1 MEPSISNKYKLGPK
15 IGSGSFGVI
24 FHGTDVLTGE
34 EVAIKHEHVETKHPQ
49 LMHESRVY
57 KILQGGTGIP
67 NVKWSGVDGNYNV
80 LAMDLLGENLEE
92 LFKICGNKLSL
103 KSVLMLA
110 DQMIDRIEFVHSK
123 SYLHRDI
130 KPDNFIMGRRSKDNE
145 VFIMDFGLA
154 TKFRHPSTY
163 NHIPYRENRN
173 FVGTERFASR
183 NTHRGIQQSRRDDL
197 ESLGYV
203 LIYFLKGS
211 LPWQIKAATQKNKL
225 EKIREI
231 KDSTSIEDLCHGCP
245 IEFAC
250 YFYYCCSLHFDTK
263 PDYGY
268 LKRMFRSLFSREG
281 LKMDYVFDWTILK
294 YQQSVL
300 AAPPARALG
309 HVAGTSTQES
319 HVAANYNRQSGGEER
334 SAGRFPE
341 QKSVAKVSA
350 VSKDAKLS
358 SSKPMRQPRDLPIQ
372 ASASNRCKDTL
383 VLDKS
388 RPSPETIDAKPKAV
402 QEIQTELKNSSIV
415 SSKAMAH
422 LLVGI
427 VKMYESFIKSFKS
440 MSLSNGENFQH

>member
-92 LFKICGNKLSL
+92 LLKICGNKLSL

-145 VFIMDFGLA
+145 VFIVDFGLA
-154 TKFRHPSTY
+154 TKYRHPSSY
-163 NHIPYRENRN
+163 NHIPYRENKN

-183 NTHRGIQQSRRDDL
+183 NTHHGIQQSRRDDL

-211 LPWQIKAATQKNKL
+211 LPWQIKAATQKKKS
-225 EKIREI
+225 EKVREI

-250 YFYYCCSLHFDTK
+250 YFHYCCSLHFDTK

-294 YQQSVL
+294 FQQSVL

-309 HVAGTSTQES
+309 HVAGTSTQET
-319 HVAANYNRQSGGEER
+319 HVTANYNRR
-334 SAGRFPE
+334 SASNPE
-341 QKSVAKVSA
+341 MIGPIQ
-350 VSKDAKLS
+350 LS
-358 SSKPMRQPRDLPIQ
+358 SPKPMRHPRDLPIQ

-388 RPSPETIDAKPKAV
+388 RPSSETIDANPKAV
-402 QEIQTELKNSSIV
+402 QEIQTGQKNSSIV
-415 SSKAMAH
+415 SSKARAH

-427 VKMYESFIKSFKS
+427 AKMYESFIKSFKS

>member
-34 EVAIKHEHVETKHPQ
+34 EVALKHEHVETKHPQ

-92 LFKICGNKLSL
+92 LLKICGNKLSL

-145 VFIMDFGLA
+145 VFIVDFGLA
-154 TKFRHPSTY
+154 TKYRHPSSY
-163 NHIPYRENRN
+163 NHIPY
-173 FVGTERFASR
+173 
-183 NTHRGIQQSRRDDL
+183 
-197 ESLGYV
+197 
-203 LIYFLKGS
+203 S
-211 LPWQIKAATQKNKL
+211 LPWQIKAATQKKKS
-225 EKIREI
+225 EKVREI

-250 YFYYCCSLHFDTK
+250 YFHYCCSLHFDTK

-281 LKMDYVFDWTILK
+281 LYIISLLFL
-294 YQQSVL
+294 YSVIRL
-300 AAPPARALG
+300 NENFKSVAVALG
-309 HVAGTSTQES
+309 HVAGTSTQET

-350 VSKDAKLS
+350 VSKDAKLYLS
-358 SSKPMRQPRDLPIQ
+358 FCIDNAMNLYL
-372 ASASNRCKDTL
+372 TL
-383 VLDKS
+383 
-388 RPSPETIDAKPKAV
+388 R
-402 QEIQTELKNSSIV
+402 
-415 SSKAMAH
+415 
-422 LLVGI
+422 
-427 VKMYESFIKSFKS
+427 
-440 MSLSNGENFQH
+440 

>member
-154 TKFRHPSTY
+154 TKYRHPSTY
-163 NHIPYRENRN
+163 THIPYRENRN

-225 EKIREI
+225 EKVREI

-250 YFYYCCSLHFDTK
+250 YFHYCCSLHFDTK

-300 AAPPARALG
+300 AAPPARAL
-309 HVAGTSTQES
+309 VRTSTQQT
-319 HVAANYNRQSGGEER
+319 HVAANYNRQSG
-334 SAGRFPE
+334 
-341 QKSVAKVSA
+341 
-350 VSKDAKLS
+350 LS

-427 VKMYESFIKSFKS
+427 VNMYESFIKSFKS

>member
-34 EVAIKHEHVETKHPQ
+34 EVALKHV
-49 LMHESRVY
+49 SA
-57 KILQGGTGIP
+57 GIP

-92 LFKICGNKLSL
+92 LLKICGNKLSL

-145 VFIMDFGLA
+145 VFIVDFGLA
-154 TKFRHPSTY
+154 TKYRHPSSY
-163 NHIPYRENRN
+163 NHIPY
-173 FVGTERFASR
+173 
-183 NTHRGIQQSRRDDL
+183 
-197 ESLGYV
+197 
-203 LIYFLKGS
+203 S
-211 LPWQIKAATQKNKL
+211 LPWQIKAATQKKKS
-225 EKIREI
+225 EMVREI

-250 YFYYCCSLHFDTK
+250 YFHYCCSLHFDTK

-268 LKRMFRSLFSREG
+268 LNRMFRSLFSREG

-309 HVAGTSTQES
+309 HVAGTSTQET

-334 SAGRFPE
+334 GAGRFPE

-372 ASASNRCKDTL
+372 ASASNGCKDTL

-388 RPSPETIDAKPKAV
+388 SPSSEAIDANPKAV
-402 QEIQTELKNSSIV
+402 QEIQTEQKNSSIV
-415 SSKAMAH
+415 SSEARAH

-427 VKMYESFIKSFKS
+427 VNMYKSFIKSFKS
-440 MSLSNGENFQH
+440 MSLSNGENFHH